1 MEQYGTFVNI
11 LWQML
16 WIVPMLKGK
25 RSLLLVGVRVCV
37 EHAGAHLMINFTLET
52 GMAQLQYYCSSC
64 CSIMFNQIF
73 TRCIFYRSCAP
84 ALTDACLSI
93 ELAHKTWRCNG
104 YHSLSP
110 SRASVSVDAES
121 IES

>member
-25 RSLLLVGVRVCV
+25 RSLLLVGVCV

-64 CSIMFNQIF
+64 CAIMFNQIF
-73 TRCIFYRSCAP
+73 TRCRSCAP
-84 ALTDACLSI
+84 AVLTDACLSI

-121 IES
+121 